1 MMEEY
6 VWRNDYKGIVSMVRK
21 GVRSTQKTL
30 SSPHSPHPT
39 TA

>member
-1 MMEEY
+1 MIEEY
-6 VWRNDYKGIVSMVRK
+6 VWHNDYKGIVSMVRK

-30 SSPHSPHPT
+30 PSPPFSHPT